1 MNPTAIYGW
10 LAHAIVFGALVSLLP
25 LGTKRHYFGLAAIPL
40 ALMAGIATLLHG
52 FAGTPSATLLA
63 LAIWQLAGRGPSPLG
78 QRPAWLVIGFAMLF
92 YPLALG
98 FGPFDP
104 YAVGYQPW
112 PLLLACGALAVALWR
127 CRRNDWLL
135 ILAFALAGYAG
146 GLFANLWDALVDP
159 LLVLA
164 ALAIVIKQLTRRKSA
179 GDMTAG

>member
-10 LAHAIVFGALVSLLP
+10 LAHAIVFGALISLLP

-112 PLLLACGALAVALWR
+112 PLLLACGALAAALWQY
-127 CRRNDWLL
+127 RRNDWLL
-135 ILAFALAGYAG
+135 MLAIALAGYAG

-159 LLVLA
+159 LVVLA

-179 GDMTAG
+179 GDTTAG